1 MISWFARNHVAANL
15 LMISLLVMGLSSL
28 AKRIPLEVFPTLEPQ
43 QVNVSISLRGAT
55 PEDVEQSIAILVE
68 EAVQDLEGVDQITS
82 RSGEGSATI
91 GIEVDPAYDPR
102 ELLADIKSRVDAINN
117 FPADAEK
124 PVVNLLTRRREVI
137 SVAIAGPYPEKEIRQ
152 LAEQVRDELLRTPGI
167 TQVELDSV
175 RPYEIA
181 IEVSEERLRQY
192 GITLRQV
199 AETIAKSAQ
208 DLSAGNIKAEGGEIL
223 IRSKGKAYSRDQFD
237 NIVLLTHADGSRV
250 QVKDLAIVTDG
261 FEENPLRSRF
271 NGMMAAFVDVYR
283 VGDQSAIDVADKVV
297 TYIEDR
303 QKNLPSEVIMTTW
316 RDRSRIVKK
325 RLQTLTYNAI
335 QGGILVLLLL
345 TLFLRPSIAFW
356 VFIGIPVSF
365 MGAFVAMPLFGV
377 TLNIF
382 SLFAFL
388 LVLGIVVDDAIVT
401 GENVYNHLRHAENG
415 LQAAINGTR
424 EVAIPV
430 TFGVL
435 TTIAAFLPLAF
446 IEGRRGMLF
455 AQIPIVVIPILLF
468 SLIESK
474 LVLPAHLKQIKLRGG
489 STAKGWLERFQGKF
503 ADGFEN
509 LIVKYYQPVLRVVL
523 DNKLATLIFFS
534 GVLIL
539 MLTLIFSG
547 WTRFTFFPRVQ
558 SELAKATLSMPA
570 GTTFEVTDRHIQK
583 ITDAAFLLKKKY
595 SGSDGLNIILNI
607 QSTTGSGGRTK
618 GSHTGRVMFE
628 IVPPED
634 RQSQVT
640 SSELVR
646 EWRKMIGIVPGAESL
661 TFKAEIGHVS
671 DPIDIQFSGNDF
683 ATLSEVADK
692 MKAQLR
698 LYPTVFDIEDS
709 FSDGKEELQ
718 VELKE
723 EAHALGLTRSD
734 VLNQIRHAFYGFQ
747 VQRIQRGRDDVR
759 VMVRYPGPERTSVSN
774 LADQRIS
781 NSNGQSVPLS
791 QVVELKAGKSPTSII
806 RIDRYRT
813 VKVTA
818 DVNKAKANMTLIQSE
833 LTEYLDRLLLQYPGI
848 SYELGG
854 EAREQR
860 ESFGS
865 MGAGLLIV
873 LFVIYALLAIP
884 FKSYVQPFIVM
895 SIIPFGAI
903 GALGGHWIMNM
914 DLTMLSMLGMMA
926 LVGVVV
932 NDSLILVDFINKNQ
946 KNMGLRESILKA
958 GIARFRPVM
967 LTSLTTFIG
976 IMPLLFE
983 QSTQAQFLIP
993 MAVSLGF
1000 GVLFA
1005 TFITLLLVPVNYMLV
1020 ENGRATYRRFVHGS
1034 NPEGHRQTTRS
1045 NGTEV

>member
-1 MISWFARNHVAANL
+1 MIDWFARNHVAANL
-15 LMISLLVMGLSSL
+15 LMATLLILGLLSLS
-28 AKRIPLEVFPTLEPQ
+28 KRIPLEVFPTLDPQ
-43 QVNVSISLRGAT
+43 KVNISISLRGAT

-68 EAVQDLEGVDQITS
+68 EAIQDLEGIDQITS
-82 RSGEGSATI
+82 RSAEGSASI
-91 GIEVDPAYDPR
+91 GIEVDSAYDPR

-124 PVVNLLTRRREVI
+124 PVISLETRRREVI
-137 SVAIAGPYPEKEIRQ
+137 SIAIAGPYAEKEIRQ
-152 LAEQVRDELLRTPGI
+152 LAEQVRDDLLRTPGI

-181 IEVSEERLRQY
+181 IEVPEERLRQY
-192 GITLRQV
+192 GITLARV
-199 AETIAKSAQ
+199 AETISKNAQ

-223 IRSKGKAYSRDQFD
+223 IRSKGKAYSRDQFEQ
-237 NIVLLTHADGSRV
+237 IVLLTRADGSRV
-250 QVKDLAIVTDG
+250 QVRDLAGVTDG

-283 VGDQSAIDVADKVV
+283 VGDQSAIDVADKVIAYV
-297 TYIEDR
+297 EGR
-303 QKNLPSEVIMTTW
+303 QRNLPDGVTLTTW

-325 RLQTLTYNAI
+325 RLQTLTYNAL
-335 QGGILVLLLL
+335 QGGALVLLLL

-365 MGAFVAMPLFGV
+365 MGAFFAMPFFGV

-401 GENVYNHLRHAENG
+401 GENVYNHLRHAESG

-424 EVAIPV
+424 EVAVPV
-430 TFGVL
+430 TFGVF

-446 IEGRRGMLF
+446 IEGTRGLLF

-474 LVLPAHLKQIKLRGG
+474 FVLPAHLKHIRLRDGQRG
-489 STAKGWLERFQGKF
+489 KWWLERFQEKF

-509 LIVKYYQPVLRVVL
+509 LILKYYRPLLRVAL
-523 DNKLATLIFFS
+523 DNKLATLVFFT
-534 GVLIL
+534 GILIL
-539 MLTLIFSG
+539 MLTLILSG

-558 SELAKATLSMPA
+558 SELARATLSMPA
-570 GTTFEVTDRHIQK
+570 GTNFEVTDRYIRQ
-583 ITDAAFLLKKKY
+583 ITDAAFRLKQKY
-595 SGSDGLNIILNI
+595 SEHDGPEVILNI
-607 QSTTGSGGRTK
+607 QSTTGSGGRSS
-618 GSHTGRVMFE
+618 GSHTGMVLFE
-628 IVPPED
+628 IVPPEE
-634 RQSQVT
+634 RQSRVT

-646 EWRKMIGIVPGAESL
+646 EWRKMIGTVPGAESL
-661 TFKAEIGHVS
+661 TFRAEIGRVS
-671 DPIDIQFSGNDF
+671 DPIDVQFSGNDF
-683 ATLSEVADK
+683 STLSEVADK
-692 MKAQLR
+692 LKAQLR
-698 LYPTVFDIEDS
+698 RYPTVFDIEDS
-709 FSDGKEELQ
+709 LSDGKEELQ
-718 VELKE
+718 VELKQ
-723 EAHALGLTRSD
+723 EAHALGFTRSD
-734 VLNQIRHAFYGFQ
+734 VVNQIRHAFYGFQ

-759 VMVRYPGPERTSVSN
+759 VMVRYPISERTSISN

-781 NSNGQSVPLS
+781 NASGQSVPLS
-791 QVVELKAGKSPTSII
+791 QIVELRPGKSPTSII

-818 DVNKAKANMTLIQSE
+818 DIDKTKANMTLIQSE
-833 LTEYLDRLLLQYPGI
+833 LSEFLEQLLQQYPGI
-848 SYELGG
+848 DYEFGG
-854 EAREQR
+854 EVKEQR

-865 MGAGLLIV
+865 MGIGLLIM

-884 FKSYVQPFIVM
+884 FKSYAQPLIVM

-903 GALGGHWIMNM
+903 GALCGHWLMNM

-932 NDSLILVDFINKNQ
+932 NDSLVLVDFINKNQ
-946 KNMGLRESILKA
+946 LGMGLREAILQA
-958 GIARFRPVM
+958 GVARFRPIM
-967 LTSLTTFIG
+967 LTSLTTFTG

-1020 ENGRATYRRFVHGS
+1020 ESARIAYRRFVHGS
-1034 NPEGHRQTTRS
+1034 ISPQ
-1045 NGTEV
+1045 

>member
-1 MISWFARNHVAANL
+1 MIDWFARNHVAANL
-15 LMISLLVMGLSSL
+15 LMATLLILGLLSLS
-28 AKRIPLEVFPTLEPQ
+28 KRIPLEVFPTLDPQ
-43 QVNVSISLRGAT
+43 QVNISISLRGAT

-68 EAVQDLEGVDQITS
+68 EAVQDLEGIDQITS
-82 RSGEGSATI
+82 RSAEGSSSI
-91 GIEVDPAYDPR
+91 GIEVDSAYDPR

-124 PVVNLLTRRREVI
+124 PVISLETRRREVI
-137 SVAIAGPYPEKEIRQ
+137 SIAIAGPYAEKEIRQ
-152 LAEQVRDELLRTPGI
+152 LAEQVRDDLLRTPGI

-181 IEVSEERLRQY
+181 IEVPEERLRQY
-192 GITLRQV
+192 GITLAQV
-199 AETIAKSAQ
+199 AETISKNAQ

-223 IRSKGKAYSRDQFD
+223 IRSKGKAYSRDQFEQ
-237 NIVLLTHADGSRV
+237 IVLLTRADGSRV
-250 QVKDLAIVTDG
+250 QVRDLAGVTDG

-283 VGDQSAIDVADKVV
+283 VGDQSAIDVADKVIAYV
-297 TYIEDR
+297 EGR
-303 QKNLPSEVIMTTW
+303 QRNLPDGVTLTTW

-325 RLQTLTYNAI
+325 RLQTLTYNAL
-335 QGGILVLLLL
+335 QGGALVLLLL

-365 MGAFVAMPLFGV
+365 MGAFFAMPFFGV

-401 GENVYNHLRHAENG
+401 GENVYNHLRHAESG

-424 EVAIPV
+424 EVAVPV
-430 TFGVL
+430 TFGVF

-446 IEGRRGMLF
+446 IEGTRGLLF

-474 LVLPAHLKQIKLRGG
+474 FVLPAHLKHIRLRDGQRG
-489 STAKGWLERFQGKF
+489 KWWLERFQEKF

-509 LIVKYYQPVLRVVL
+509 LILKYYRPLLRVAL
-523 DNKLATLIFFS
+523 DNKLATLVFFT
-534 GVLIL
+534 GILIL
-539 MLTLIFSG
+539 MLTLILSG

-558 SELAKATLSMPA
+558 SELARATLSMPA
-570 GTTFEVTDRHIQK
+570 GTNFEVTDRYIRQ
-583 ITDAAFLLKKKY
+583 ITDAAFRLKQKY
-595 SGSDGLNIILNI
+595 SEHDGPEVILNI
-607 QSTTGSGGRTK
+607 QSTTGSGGRSS
-618 GSHTGRVMFE
+618 GSHTGMVLFE
-628 IVPPED
+628 IVPPEE
-634 RQSQVT
+634 RQSRVT

-646 EWRKMIGIVPGAESL
+646 EWRKMIGTVPGAESL
-661 TFKAEIGHVS
+661 TFRAEIGRVS
-671 DPIDIQFSGNDF
+671 DPIDVQFSGNDF
-683 ATLSEVADK
+683 STLSEVADK
-692 MKAQLR
+692 LKAQLR
-698 LYPTVFDIEDS
+698 RYPTVFDIEDS
-709 FSDGKEELQ
+709 LSDGKEELQ
-718 VELKE
+718 VELKQ
-723 EAHALGLTRSD
+723 EAHALGFTRSD
-734 VLNQIRHAFYGFQ
+734 VVNQIRHAFYGFQ

-759 VMVRYPGPERTSVSN
+759 VMVRYPISERTSISN

-781 NSNGQSVPLS
+781 NASGQSVPLS
-791 QVVELKAGKSPTSII
+791 QIVELRPGKSPTSII

-818 DVNKAKANMTLIQSE
+818 DIDKTKANMTLIQSE
-833 LTEYLDRLLLQYPGI
+833 LSEFLEQLLQQYPGI
-848 SYELGG
+848 DYEFGG
-854 EAREQR
+854 EVKEQR

-865 MGAGLLIV
+865 MGIGLLIM

-884 FKSYVQPFIVM
+884 FKSYAQPLIVM

-903 GALGGHWIMNM
+903 GALCGHWLMNM

-932 NDSLILVDFINKNQ
+932 NDSLVLVDFINKNQ
-946 KNMGLRESILKA
+946 LGMGLREAILQA
-958 GIARFRPVM
+958 GVARFRPIM
-967 LTSLTTFIG
+967 LTSLTTFTG

-1020 ENGRATYRRFVHGS
+1020 ESARIAYRRFVHGGIS
-1034 NPEGHRQTTRS
+1034 PQ
-1045 NGTEV
+1045 

>member
-1 MISWFARNHVAANL
+1 MIDWFARNHVAANL
-15 LMISLLVMGLSSL
+15 LMATLLILGLLSLS
-28 AKRIPLEVFPTLEPQ
+28 KRIPLEVFPTLDPQ
-43 QVNVSISLRGAT
+43 KVNISISLRGAT

-68 EAVQDLEGVDQITS
+68 EAIQDLEGIDQITS
-82 RSGEGSATI
+82 RSAEGSASI
-91 GIEVDPAYDPR
+91 GIEVDSAYDPR

-124 PVVNLLTRRREVI
+124 PVISLETRRREVI
-137 SVAIAGPYPEKEIRQ
+137 SIAIAGPYAEKEIRQ
-152 LAEQVRDELLRTPGI
+152 LAEQVRDDLLRTPGI

-181 IEVSEERLRQY
+181 IEVPEERLRQY
-192 GITLRQV
+192 GITLARV
-199 AETIAKSAQ
+199 AETISKNAQ

-223 IRSKGKAYSRDQFD
+223 IRSKGKAYSRDQFEQ
-237 NIVLLTHADGSRV
+237 IVLLTRADGSRV
-250 QVKDLAIVTDG
+250 QVRDLAGVTDG

-283 VGDQSAIDVADKVV
+283 VGDQSAIDVADKVIAYV
-297 TYIEDR
+297 EGR
-303 QKNLPSEVIMTTW
+303 QRNLPDGVTLTTW

-325 RLQTLTYNAI
+325 RLQTLTYNAL
-335 QGGILVLLLL
+335 QGGALVLLLL

-365 MGAFVAMPLFGV
+365 MGAFFAMPFFGV

-401 GENVYNHLRHAENG
+401 GENVYNHLRHAESG

-424 EVAIPV
+424 EVAVPV
-430 TFGVL
+430 TFGVF

-446 IEGRRGMLF
+446 IEGTRGLLF

-474 LVLPAHLKQIKLRGG
+474 FVLPAHLKHIRLRDGQRG
-489 STAKGWLERFQGKF
+489 KWWLERFQEKF

-509 LIVKYYQPVLRVVL
+509 LILKYYRPLLRVAL
-523 DNKLATLIFFS
+523 DNKLATLVFFT
-534 GVLIL
+534 GILIL
-539 MLTLIFSG
+539 MLTLILSG

-558 SELAKATLSMPA
+558 SELARATLSMPA
-570 GTTFEVTDRHIQK
+570 GTNFEVTDRYIRQ
-583 ITDAAFLLKKKY
+583 ITDAAFRLKQKY
-595 SGSDGLNIILNI
+595 SEHDGPEVILNI
-607 QSTTGSGGRTK
+607 QSTTGSGGRSS
-618 GSHTGRVMFE
+618 GSHTGMVLFE
-628 IVPPED
+628 IVPPEE
-634 RQSQVT
+634 RQSRVT

-646 EWRKMIGIVPGAESL
+646 EWRKMIGTVPGAESL
-661 TFKAEIGHVS
+661 TFRAEIGRVS
-671 DPIDIQFSGNDF
+671 DPIDVQFSGNDF
-683 ATLSEVADK
+683 STLSEVADK
-692 MKAQLR
+692 LKAQLR
-698 LYPTVFDIEDS
+698 RYPTVFDIEDS
-709 FSDGKEELQ
+709 LSDGKEELQ
-718 VELKE
+718 VELKQ
-723 EAHALGLTRSD
+723 EAHALGFTRSD
-734 VLNQIRHAFYGFQ
+734 VVNQIRHAFYGFQ

-759 VMVRYPGPERTSVSN
+759 VMVRYPISERTSISN

-781 NSNGQSVPLS
+781 NASGQSVPLS
-791 QVVELKAGKSPTSII
+791 QIVELRPGKSPTSII

-818 DVNKAKANMTLIQSE
+818 DIDKTKANMTLIQSE
-833 LTEYLDRLLLQYPGI
+833 LSEFLEQLLQQYPGI
-848 SYELGG
+848 DYEFGG
-854 EAREQR
+854 EVKEQR

-865 MGAGLLIV
+865 MGIGLLIM

-884 FKSYVQPFIVM
+884 FKSYAQPLIVM

-903 GALGGHWIMNM
+903 GALCGHWLMNM

-932 NDSLILVDFINKNQ
+932 NDSLVLVDFINKNQ
-946 KNMGLRESILKA
+946 LGMGLREAILQA
-958 GIARFRPVM
+958 GVARFRPIM
-967 LTSLTTFIG
+967 LTSLTTFTG

-1020 ENGRATYRRFVHGS
+1020 ESARIAYRRFVHGGIS
-1034 NPEGHRQTTRS
+1034 PQ
-1045 NGTEV
+1045 